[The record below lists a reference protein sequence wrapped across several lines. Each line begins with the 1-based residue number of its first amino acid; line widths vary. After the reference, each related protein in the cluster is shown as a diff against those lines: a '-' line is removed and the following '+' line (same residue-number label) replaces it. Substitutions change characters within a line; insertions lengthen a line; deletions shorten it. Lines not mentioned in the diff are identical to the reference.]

1 MSHWELVHCR
11 CPGGS
16 QCNTCPAG
24 CHCIALVPLAVS
36 SSGMSHWELLLCTFP
51 AGSWCFTGVLL
62 GVGALDA
69 SCWDSVCFAHT
80 FVVASALHTGPALL
94 GVVLLMSCWD
104 LVCHV
109 MVWLGIRESCVLLG
123 VVASCRAL
131 VHEEAVYHKRAAGS
145 QLIGVSCWPS
155 VSSGSWWITP

>member
-1 MSHWELVHCR
+1 MGASATHVLLDVTALRLSHSQLPHQVR
-11 CPGGS
+11 PTGS
-16 QCNTCPAG
+16 YCSAR
-24 CHCIALVPLAVS
+24 
-36 SSGMSHWELLLCTFP
+36 F
-51 AGSWCFTGVLL
+51 LL
-62 GVGALDA
+62 GVGALDVP
-69 SCWDSVCFAHT
+69 CWDSVCFARI

-109 MVWLGIRESCVLLG
+109 MVWLGIRESCALLG

-131 VHEEAVYHKRAAGS
+131 VHEEAVHHKRAAGS